1 MNMTEPREPT
11 LKQWKRRALAAEER
25 ADFLQTLRAG
35 EAAKELQLARETA
48 RLRVALKEIQEVITW
63 ALEQQT

>member
-1 MNMTEPREPT
+1 MTEPREPT
-11 LKQWKRRALAAEER
+11 AKQWKRRALAAEER

>member
-1 MNMTEPREPT
+1 MTEPREPT
-11 LKQWKRRALAAEER
+11 ARQWKRRALAAEER

-63 ALEQQT
+63 ALEQQA

>member
-1 MNMTEPREPT
+1 MTTTREPT
-11 LKQWKRRALAAEER
+11 LKQWKRRAMAAEER

-35 EAAKELQLARETA
+35 EAAKELSMAREIA
-48 RLRVALKEIQEVITW
+48 ALRVAMKEIQEVITW

>member
-1 MNMTEPREPT
+1 MTEPSEPA

-63 ALEQQT
+63 ALEQKT

>member
-1 MNMTEPREPT
+1 MTPTREPT

>member
-1 MNMTEPREPT
+1 MTEPREPT
-11 LKQWKRRALAAEER
+11 ARQWKRRALAAEER

>member
-1 MNMTEPREPT
+1 MTEPREPAI
-11 LKQWKRRALAAEER
+11 KQWKRRALAAEER